1 MFLRITACLAIS
13 MAPAIADEA
22 RDSLPDGPGK
32 ETTIK
37 ICGKCHGVDVAVSR
51 RESPDGWNAIVLQM
65 IKRGAK
71 GTNDQFGEVVD
82 YLAEHFPKPQEEPRI
97 AVNTASVE
105 ELGTGLGI
113 SEKEAAAIARYRDE
127 KGKFKTFEDL
137 GKVPGIDAS
146 KLEARKSRIDY

>member
-1 MFLRITACLAIS
+1 
-13 MAPAIADEA
+13 MAPAIADEVK
-22 RDSLPDGPGK
+22 DSLPDGPGK

-51 RESPDGWNAIVLQM
+51 RESADGWNAIVLQM

-97 AVNTASVE
+97 AVNTASVQ
-105 ELGTGLGI
+105 ELVTGLGI

-137 GKVPGIDAS
+137 EKVPGIDAS
-146 KLEARKSRIDY
+146 KLEAKKSRLDY

>member
-1 MFLRITACLAIS
+1 MFLRIAACLAVS
-13 MAPAIADEA
+13 MVPAIADEA
-22 RDSLPDGPGK
+22 KDSLPDGPGK

-37 ICGKCHGVDVAVSR
+37 LCGKCHGMDVAVSR
-51 RESPDGWNAIVLQM
+51 RESAEGWNAIVLQM

-82 YLAEHFPKPQEEPRI
+82 YLAEHFPKSQAEPRI
-97 AVNTASVE
+97 AVNTAPVQ
-105 ELGTGLGI
+105 ELATGLEI
-113 SEKEAAAIARYRDE
+113 SEKEAAAIVRYRDE

-146 KLEARKSRIDY
+146 KLEAKKGRIDY

>member
-1 MFLRITACLAIS
+1 MFLRIAACLAVL
-13 MAPAIADEA
+13 MVHAIADEVKE
-22 RDSLPDGPGK
+22 SLPDGPGK

-37 ICGKCHGVDVAVSR
+37 ICGKCHSVDVAVSR
-51 RESPDGWNAIVLQM
+51 HESADGWNAIVLQM

-82 YLAEHFPKPQEEPRI
+82 YLAEHFPKSQAEPRI
-97 AVNTASVE
+97 AVNTASVQ
-105 ELGTGLGI
+105 ELATGFGI
-113 SEKEAAAIARYRDE
+113 SEKEAAAIVRHRDE
-127 KGKFKTFEDL
+127 KGKFQTFEDL

>member
-1 MFLRITACLAIS
+1 MVS
-13 MAPAIADEA
+13 AIADE
-22 RDSLPDGPGK
+22 DKESLPDGPGK

-37 ICGKCHGVDVAVSR
+37 VCGKCHGMDVTVSR
-51 RESPDGWNAIVLQM
+51 HESADGWNAIVLQM

-82 YLAEHFPKPQEEPRI
+82 YLAEHFPKSQAEPRI
-97 AVNTASVE
+97 AVNTASVQ
-105 ELGTGLGI
+105 ELATGLGI
-113 SEKEAAAIARYRDE
+113 SEKEAAAIVRHRDE

-146 KLEARKSRIDY
+146 KLEAKKSRLDY